1 MFNSENAQRKWAPL
15 LEHADCEPI
24 KDNYRKAVTA
34 VLLENQEKAMREE
47 RAQASFLTEA
57 EDTVASNVQNFD
69 PVLVA
74 LVRRAMPSLIAYDVA
89 GVQPMSGPTGL
100 IFSMVPLFKSTK
112 GSSSDGDV
120 AFMGA
125 ADTQYA
131 GDHRR
136 GDAASMAATSGEA
149 VDKETGVRDIGD
161 GYSTAEAEALDGEHD
176 LSTSPQRGFGAMGF
190 KIDKT
195 TVTARTRA
203 LKAGYTMELA
213 QDLKAIHGLDAE
225 SELANI
231 LSTEIL
237 AEINREVIERIRSQA
252 VLPTNILNGGSEYS
266 FTTDADTLGARWGAE
281 KFQTLVYRIEQYAN
295 AIGVA
300 TRRGKGNFVI
310 VSPNVGSALAASG
323 ALNYSDSLTAT
334 GLQIDTVGNTFAG
347 TLNGRLKVYID
358 PYQSTDEVI
367 VGYRGAS
374 PYDAGIYYCP
384 YVPLTM
390 VKAVGEEDF
399 QPRIAFKTRYGLV
412 SNPLCLADGAQLGG
426 AADNTTE
433 LAAAGTNVYF
443 RKFTVAGLTA

>member
-47 RAQASFLTEA
+47 RAQANFLTEA
-57 EDTVASNVQNFD
+57 NDTVASNVQNFD

-100 IFSMVPLFKSTK
+100 IFSMVPLYKSTK
-112 GSSSDGDV
+112 GQSTGNSGTDDP
-120 AFMGA
+120 AFIGA
-125 ADTQYA
+125 ADTEFA
-131 GDHRR
+131 GDHRQND
-136 GDAASMAATSGEA
+136 GGGEGTTS
-149 VDKETGVRDIGD
+149 DIGP
-161 GYSTAEAEALDGEHD
+161 GYTTAEAEALSGDHD
-176 LSTSPQRGFGAMGF
+176 DATSPARGFGALGF
-190 KIDKT
+190 KIDKA
-195 TVTARTRA
+195 TVTAKTRA
-203 LKAGYTMELA
+203 LKAGYSMELA

-237 AEINREVIERIRSQA
+237 AEINREVIESIRLQA
-252 VLPTNILNGGSEYS
+252 VVPTNILNGGSEYNFS
-266 FTTDADTLGARWGAE
+266 TEVDTLGARWGAE

-358 PYQSTDEVI
+358 PYQASDEVI

-412 SNPLCLADGAQLGG
+412 SNPLCLADGASQG
-426 AADNTTE
+426 ATFTGE
-433 LAAAGTNVYF
+433 LASSGTNVYF